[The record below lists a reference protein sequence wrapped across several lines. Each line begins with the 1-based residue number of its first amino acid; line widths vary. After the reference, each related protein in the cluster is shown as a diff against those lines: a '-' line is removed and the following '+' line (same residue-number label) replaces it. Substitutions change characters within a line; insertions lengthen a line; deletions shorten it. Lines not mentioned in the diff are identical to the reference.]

1 MTPLPDTIL
10 ARASR
15 AVLHVEGA
23 VGALLV
29 LVILAAILAGS
40 IGRGLA
46 RPLVWTDELA
56 VHLMVWLAFIGASM
70 GVGLGNHMV
79 MGLLPERMGPAGQRA
94 VALLCDGLVLVFLLG
109 FALLVWRWLDL
120 PGLIRAGSPQALAR
134 QSYNFVWLDPT
145 LTLGLRKIWF
155 WLIVP
160 VSTMTAIL
168 HVLARIAA
176 GLSRRERAA

>member
-1 MTPLPDTIL
+1 MTPPPDTIL

-15 AVLHVEGA
+15 AVLHAEGA
-23 VGALLV
+23 LGALLV
-29 LVILAAILAGS
+29 AVIFAAILSGS
-40 IGRGLA
+40 VARGLA

-79 MGLLPERMGPAGQRA
+79 MGLLPERMGPTGQRV

-109 FALLVWRWLDL
+109 FGLLVWRWLDL
-120 PGLIRAGSPQALAR
+120 PGLLRAGSAQALAR
-134 QSYNFVWLDPT
+134 ESFNFVWLDPT

-155 WLIVP
+155 WLIIP
-160 VSTMTAIL
+160 VSTLTAIL

-176 GLSRRERAA
+176 QLSHRGAAA